1 MKKIKILL
9 FIFCLLQPAYSQ
21 TLTMEEVQKIAL
33 SENPRIKAM
42 ESETQMMKKR
52 IPQSDALEDPK
63 LKLGVNN
70 LPVNSFSF
78 TKEDMTSKEIGISQM
93 IPLGKLEYKKS
104 IAEKEYEKAAT
115 KLKAEKVETLYMLRM
130 YIYEIVYTR
139 SSIQFIEDIKK
150 QIKLVIDS
158 EIAASKSGMGSLSN
172 VIKAKTEYDMADE
185 EVISLEQKK
194 KEFEQKINY
203 LTGKKIEINIDK
215 LPEPD
220 FKDVSIEAINKEIAA
235 SNPQL
240 KMLLIET
247 EISREEISL
256 KKSEYIP
263 DVDIGV
269 SYMQRQNS
277 PDGMKRDDMVSGMVT
292 FNIPLWSWK
301 KNMNMVD
308 EMGKKHESARNIYQD
323 KLNDI
328 KARAEIL
335 LSQLAKWRDLHK
347 LYKDKLIPQTELGLE
362 TILSR
367 YRTSSVEFMPVID
380 SVRMLLRYRKE
391 LLMAKKE
398 YGVSFSELHALQ
410 GREILP

>member
-1 MKKIKILL
+1 
-9 FIFCLLQPAYSQ
+9 
-21 TLTMEEVQKIAL
+21 
-33 SENPRIKAM
+33 
-42 ESETQMMKKR
+42 
-52 IPQSDALEDPK
+52 
-63 LKLGVNN
+63 
-70 LPVNSFSF
+70 
-78 TKEDMTSKEIGISQM
+78 MTSKEIGISQM
-93 IPLGKLEYKKS
+93 IPLGKLGYKKS
-104 IAEKEYEKAAT
+104 IAEKEYEKAAA

-130 YIYEIVYTR
+130 YIYEIIYTR
-139 SSIQFIEDIKK
+139 SSIKIMEDIKK

-185 EVISLEQKK
+185 EVISLEQKR

-203 LTGKKIEINIDK
+203 LAGKKIEINIDK

-220 FKDVSIEAINKEIAA
+220 FKEISVDSINKEIIA
-235 SNPQL
+235 SNPAL
-240 KMLLIET
+240 KMLLIDT
-247 EISREEISL
+247 EISRNEISL

-277 PDGMKRDDMVSGMVT
+277 PDGMKRDDMVSGMIT

-301 KNMNMVD
+301 KNTNMVD
-308 EMGKKHESARNIYQD
+308 EMWKKNESAKNLYQD
-323 KLNDI
+323 KLNDM

-335 LSQLAKWRDLHK
+335 VSMLVKWKDLYK

-398 YGVSFSELHALQ
+398 YSVSYSELHALLGQ
-410 GREILP
+410 EILP

>member
-1 MKKIKILL
+1 MKKIFLIILVGL
-9 FIFCLLQPAYSQ
+9 SYPAYGQ
-21 TLTMEEVQKIAL
+21 TLSFEELQKTAL
-33 SENPRIKAM
+33 AENPRIKAM
-42 ESETQMMKKR
+42 ESETQMMRKR
-52 IPQSDALEDPK
+52 IPQSNALEDPK

-70 LPVNSFSF
+70 LPVSSFSF
-78 TKEDMTSKEIGISQM
+78 TEEDMTSKEIGISQM
-93 IPLGKLEYKKS
+93 IPLGKLGYRKS
-104 IAEKEYEKAAT
+104 IAEKEYEKAAAR
-115 KLKAEKVETLYMLRM
+115 LKAEKVETLYMLRM
-130 YIYEIVYTR
+130 YIYEIIYTR

-150 QIKLVIDS
+150 QIKLVVDS

-185 EVISLEQKK
+185 EIISMIQKR

-203 LTGKKIEINIDK
+203 LTGKKVEINIDK

-220 FKDVSIEAINKEIAA
+220 FKDISVEAVNKEIAV

-240 KMLLIET
+240 KMLLIDT
-247 EISREEISL
+247 EISRNEISL

-277 PDGMKRDDMVSGMVT
+277 PDGMKRDDMVTGMIT
-292 FNIPLWSWK
+292 FNIPVWSWK

-308 EMGKKHESARNIYQD
+308 EMGKKHESAKNIYQD
-323 KLNDI
+323 KLNDM
-328 KARAEIL
+328 KARTEIL
-335 LSQLAKWRDLHK
+335 ISQLVKWKDLYK

-362 TILSR
+362 TTLSR

-398 YGVSFSELHALQ
+398 YSVSYSELHALLGQ
-410 GREILP
+410 EILP

>member
-1 MKKIKILL
+1 MKKIFLIFL
-9 FIFCLLQPAYSQ
+9 FCLVQPAYSQ
-21 TLTMEEVQKIAL
+21 TLNIEEVQKIAL
-33 SENPRIKAM
+33 SESPRIKAM
-42 ESETQMMKKR
+42 EAETQMMKKR

-63 LKLGVNN
+63 LKLGINN
-70 LPVNSFSF
+70 LPLNSLSF

-93 IPLGKLEYKKS
+93 IPLGKLGYKKS
-104 IAEKEYEKAAT
+104 IAEKEYEKAAV

-130 YIYEIVYTR
+130 YIYEIIYTR
-139 SSIQFIEDIKK
+139 SSIKIMEDIKR

-158 EIAASKSGMGSLSN
+158 EIAASKSGLGSLSN
-172 VIKAKTEYDMADE
+172 VIKAKTEFDMADE
-185 EVISLEQKK
+185 EIISLEQKR

-215 LPEPD
+215 LPEPN
-220 FKDVSIEAINKEIAA
+220 FKDVSIETINKEIAS
-235 SNPQL
+235 SNSQL
-240 KMLLIET
+240 KMLLIDT
-247 EISREEISL
+247 EISRNEISL

-277 PDGMKRDDMVSGMVT
+277 PEGMKRDDMVSGMII
-292 FNIPLWSWK
+292 FNIPVWSWK

-308 EMGKKHESARNIYQD
+308 EMSKKNESAKNLYQD
-323 KLNDI
+323 KLNDM

-335 LSQLAKWRDLHK
+335 VSQLVKWKDLHK
-347 LYKDKLIPQTELGLE
+347 LYKEKLIPQTELGLE
-362 TILSR
+362 TVLSR

-391 LLMAKKE
+391 LLMTKKE
-398 YGVSFSELHALQ
+398 YNTSYSELHALLGQ
-410 GREILP
+410 EILP

>member
-1 MKKIKILL
+1 MKKIFLIFL
-9 FIFCLLQPAYSQ
+9 FCLVQPAYSQ
-21 TLTMEEVQKIAL
+21 TLNIEEVQKIAL
-33 SENPRIKAM
+33 SESPRIKAM
-42 ESETQMMKKR
+42 EAETQMMKKR

-63 LKLGVNN
+63 LKLGINN
-70 LPVNSFSF
+70 LPLNSLSF

-93 IPLGKLEYKKS
+93 IPLGKLGYKKS
-104 IAEKEYEKAAT
+104 IAEKEYEKAAV

-130 YIYEIVYTR
+130 YIYEIIYTR
-139 SSIQFIEDIKK
+139 SSIKIMEDIKR

-158 EIAASKSGMGSLSN
+158 EIAASKSGLGSLSN
-172 VIKAKTEYDMADE
+172 VIKAKTEFDMADE
-185 EVISLEQKK
+185 EIISLEQKR

-215 LPEPD
+215 LPEPN
-220 FKDVSIEAINKEIAA
+220 FKDVSIETINKEIAS

-240 KMLLIET
+240 KMLLIDT
-247 EISREEISL
+247 EISRNEISL

-277 PDGMKRDDMVSGMVT
+277 PEGMKRDDMVSGMII
-292 FNIPLWSWK
+292 FNIPVWSWK

-308 EMGKKHESARNIYQD
+308 EMSKKNESAKNLYQD
-323 KLNDI
+323 KLNDM

-335 LSQLAKWRDLHK
+335 VSQLVKWKDLHK
-347 LYKDKLIPQTELGLE
+347 LYKEKLIPQTELGLE
-362 TILSR
+362 TVLSR

-391 LLMAKKE
+391 LLMTKKE
-398 YGVSFSELHALQ
+398 YNTSYSELHALLGQ
-410 GREILP
+410 EILP